1 MPPRLSDSAP
11 SRDDRS
17 APRERPARSVLKR
30 ALLGLLLLAA
40 FASGGAWLW
49 HAGIEAEAEAGL
61 AQVVSE
67 SAHPPR

>member
-1 MPPRLSDSAP
+1 MLSRPSDPAP
-11 SRDDRS
+11 SREVPS
-17 APRERPARSVLKR
+17 APHERPARSVLKR

-61 AQVVSE
+61 TQVVSE